1 MPWTLTQWLTDNHIH
16 HPGTF
21 GVDYLYH
28 RVGHNP
34 ATGWVADWFAHV
46 RDNFLAGVPSP
57 NRQGTLQAF
66 GQAAQNTLRNHL
78 TIHTP
83 VAGIIAALDAD
94 AQQHLDNAEAGLIAG
109 APAPAPILPHSAEY
123 LSPGVVCTGTPVDL
137 HGNSVAPWP
146 GRDAYSANHA
156 RAADFA
162 YRQGGGPMPL
172 ALAFAVPAN
181 NSAMIALAKPN
192 IALLAL
198 LGDARHAEDGWMARF
213 YNDFVTAVNALH
225 PPNALPALAGR
236 SLWQQKAT
244 VPRVEF
250 LLSMSPCPQN
260 VGNAQEGCCRYFAQM
275 RAALTTANVPILI
288 YYYRVW
294 LADQQ
299 TRGVQSVAAN
309 GDIVNY
315 PNRW

>member
-1 MPWTLTQWLTDNHIH
+1 MPWTLTQWLADNHIA

-28 RVGHNP
+28 RVGHATP
-34 ATGWVADWFAHV
+34 TGWVVDWFAHI
-46 RDNFLAGVPSP
+46 RANFLAGVPSP
-57 NRQGTLQAF
+57 NRVATLQVF
-66 GQAAQNTLRNHL
+66 QQAAQNTLRNHL
-78 TIHTP
+78 TIGTP
-83 VAGIIAALDAD
+83 VVGIIAALSAD
-94 AQQHLDNAEAGLIAG
+94 AQQHLDNVEAGLIAG
-109 APAPAPILPHSAEY
+109 APAPGPILPHSAEY
-123 LSPGVVCTGTPVDL
+123 LAPGVMCTGTPVNL
-137 HGNSVAPWP
+137 LGNSVPLWV
-146 GRDAYSANHA
+146 GRDAYSANHGQ
-156 RAADFA
+156 AANFA
-162 YRQGGGPMPL
+162 YLQGGGGAPL
-172 ALAFAVPAN
+172 TLAFVVAPN

-198 LGDARHAEDGWMARF
+198 LGAARHAEDGWMARF
-213 YNDFVTAVNALH
+213 YSDFVTAVNAFQ

-260 VGNAQEGCCRYFAQM
+260 VGNHQEGCSRYFAQM